1 MDFFAKL
8 FDSPLVLVYRRRCR
22 HSDDAVTLPAGDNYP
37 MVQVLLSPTARVP
50 EQSVE
55 AEVCV

>member
-1 MDFFAKL
+1 MELFAKL
-8 FDSPLVLVYRRRCR
+8 FDSLLVLVYRRRCR
-22 HSDDAVTLPAGDNYP
+22 HSDHAVTLPAGENYP
-37 MVQVLLSPTARVP
+37 VVQVLLSPTARVP